1 MRLLS
6 SSNEGIIKLI
16 DNYEKETKA
25 IKKEIL
31 KLTWFMRGALS
42 YSEGMMLSSSDRD
55 IITSIIDDNLK
66 TTKETHLPFF

>member
-6 SSNEGIIKLI
+6 SSNEDIIKLI
-16 DNYEKETKA
+16 ESYEKETKA

-55 IITSIIDDNLK
+55 VIASIIEDNLK
-66 TTKETHLPFF
+66 TTKETKMPFF

>member
-6 SSNEGIIKLI
+6 SSNEDIIKLI
-16 DNYEKETKA
+16 ESYEKETKA

-31 KLTWFMRGALS
+31 KLTWFMRGAIS

-55 IITSIIDDNLK
+55 VITNIIDDNLK
-66 TTKETHLPFF
+66 TTKETRMPFF

>member
-6 SSNEGIIKLI
+6 SSNEDIIKLI
-16 DNYEKETKA
+16 ESYEKETKA

-42 YSEGMMLSSSDRD
+42 YSEGIMLSSSDRD
-55 IITSIIDDNLK
+55 VIASIIEDNLK
-66 TTKETHLPFF
+66 TTKETKMPFF